1 MNMMLMPPKQCPECG
16 KLFSTEIGARGLRGL
31 CRVCSHKKMGFPSR
45 RVLEK
50 PELGDD

>member
-1 MNMMLMPPKQCPECG
+1 
-16 KLFSTEIGARGLRGL
+16 L